1 MTIERIPDVK
11 TKTIHT
17 FIERHVK
24 AEAQAIYTDELQSYL
39 GIADE
44 NTRHETVNR
53 SIEEWVV
60 GNVHTNGIEGVWS
73 LFKRSLVGTFH
84 RG

>member
-1 MTIERIPDVK
+1 MTIGRIPDVK
-11 TKTIHT
+11 KKTIHS

-24 AEAQAIYTDELQSYL
+24 DEAQANYTDKLQSYL

-53 SIEEWVV
+53 SIEEWVI
-60 GNVHTNGIEGVWS
+60 GNVHTNSIEGV
-73 LFKRSLVGTFH
+73 
-84 RG
+84 